1 MKVVVTG
8 AAGRIGRAVLQEL
21 KEHGDYQAWAV
32 DRALPPAGLARRA
45 LLVDLADAGQVYG
58 ALAGAD
64 AVIHLGA
71 YPSTA
76 HHPGELVYVNNTAA
90 CANVA
95 AACAAFGIK
104 RVVYTSSVTVYAL
117 DYQARHGG
125 ITRLPADESIAPHPD
140 DWYPLSKWVGEE
152 IFTMAAE
159 QHGLAVASL
168 RPALVVGPDE
178 YEPRGRPRDDRD
190 ASGGMWGYVDAR
202 DVAQAARLALE
213 HLDELGPGNHPFNV
227 GAADAHSAEPLSD
240 VIPRFVPELA
250 DIAPALTGTT
260 PGFGIDKAQRLLGYR
275 PRHSWRDHV
284 PGATWMAPAAASATT
299 G

>member
-1 MKVVVTG
+1 MKIVVTG

-21 KEHGDYQAWAV
+21 KEHGDHQTWAV

-104 RVVYTSSVTVYAL
+104 KIVYTSSITIYSL
-117 DYQARHGG
+117 DWQAKHGG
-125 ITRLPADESIAPHPD
+125 IARLPADESVRAHPD
-140 DWYPLSKWVGEE
+140 GWYPLSKWAGEG

-159 QHGLAVASL
+159 EHGLQVASL

-178 YEPRGRPRDDRD
+178 YEVRGRPRHDRD
-190 ASGGMWGYVDAR
+190 ASAGMWGYVDSR
-202 DVAQAARLALE
+202 DVAQVARLALE
-213 HLDELGPGNHPFNV
+213 HLDELGPGNHPFNA
-227 GAADAHSAEPLSD
+227 GAGDAHSAEPLSD

-250 DIAPALTGTT
+250 DMAKGLTGTQ
-260 PGFGIDKAQRLLGYR
+260 PGFSIEKAQRLLGYA
-275 PRHSWRDHV
+275 PKYSWRTE
-284 PGATWMAPAAASATT
+284 PGS